1 MRVFNLCC
9 WWTSSEW
16 RKMACSI
23 VVCLFVWL
31 KSECTKTCWLMLRKI
46 CAKTRFSEIYLWMQ
60 TFDLSE
66 KLQNLFLEELLIT
79 NKVSKEAQMISYKR
93 DWLTKPCSNF
103 IFVVFTKILN
113 YFIIFTKTLIK
124 SRTTTR
130 FYDLDISV
138 KHWGFVS

>member
-1 MRVFNLCC
+1 
-9 WWTSSEW
+9 
-16 RKMACSI
+16 
-23 VVCLFVWL
+23 
-31 KSECTKTCWLMLRKI
+31 
-46 CAKTRFSEIYLWMQ
+46 MQ

-138 KHWGFVS
+138 KH